1 MLRANVKRVGRLES
15 EAGRSLNLASSSN
28 AVRRLSSAV
37 WSQARLLCGGCAM
50 QSTAGNRSTP
60 SPVQNGYDR
69 GRRCIRLGDLMLS
82 LS

>member
-15 EAGRSLNLASSSN
+15 EAGRSLNWASRSN

-50 QSTAGNRSTP
+50 QSTAGNRSTA
-60 SPVQNGYDR
+60 
-69 GRRCIRLGDLMLS
+69 RRLCRMATIGAGDVFGWAT
-82 LS
+82 